1 MRHYL
6 LPTFVALFLFQPS
19 ARGQTPAFPLKV
31 NDNQRFL
38 VDRDGKPFFYLADT
52 AWELIHRLNREDVD
66 FYLQKRRDQGFTV
79 FQTVILAEFDGL
91 TVPNAYGHLPLEN
104 NDPTRPVE
112 DYFKHVDYVVGKAD
126 EAGLVVA
133 LLPTWGDKWNK
144 KWGVG
149 PEIFTPENAQ
159 LYGEFLGKRYRDKK
173 VLWILGG
180 DRPIENE
187 THAKILRAMAAGLRR
202 GHGGNHLMSYH
213 PMGGRS
219 SSEWFQKDDWL
230 SFNMLQSGHSRNSD
244 NYRRISDDY
253 AKTPTKPCL
262 DGEPG
267 YEDHPNAFKKENGYL
282 DETDVRKAAYWAV
295 FSGAFGHTYGCHD
308 VWQFLQ
314 ESRKPIT
321 FARTPWKKAIDFP
334 GASQMRHLRK
344 LMESR
349 PILARVP
356 DQSLLVDSLKGEDHL
371 VATRGA
377 DYLFV
382 YSPTGKAFTLNLG
395 KISGKEVRASW
406 FDPRTG
412 KTSRIGTFANQGTR
426 TFLPR
431 SQGAGN
437 DWVLILD
444 DASRKS

>member
-1 MRHYL
+1 MIACFL
-6 LPTFVALFLFQPS
+6 SVLSVLSVVQELP
-19 ARGQTPAFPLKV
+19 TPAFPLKV
-31 NDNQRFL
+31 SDDQRFL

-66 FYLQKRRDQGFTV
+66 FYLKKRRDQGFTV

-112 DYFKHVDYVVGKAD
+112 DYFKHVDYVVDRAN
-126 EAGLVVA
+126 EVGLIVA
-133 LLPTWGDKWNK
+133 LLPSWGDKWNK

-149 PEIFTPENAQ
+149 PEIFTPENAES
-159 LYGEFLGKRYRDKK
+159 YGEFLGKRYRDKK

-187 THAKILRAMAAGLRR
+187 SHAKIIRAMAAGLKKS
-202 GHGGNHLMSYH
+202 HGGNHLMSFH

-219 SSEWFQKDDWL
+219 SSDWFQKDDWL
-230 SFNMLQSGHSRNSD
+230 TFNMLQSGHSRNSD
-244 NYRRISDDY
+244 NYRRIADDY
-253 AKTPTKPCL
+253 AKKPTKPCL

-295 FSGAFGHTYGCHD
+295 FTGAFGHTYGCHD

-314 ESRKPIT
+314 EGRKPIT
-321 FARTPWKKAIDFP
+321 FARMPWKKAIDFP

-349 PILARVP
+349 PFLARVP
-356 DQSLLVDSLKGEDHL
+356 DQTLLVDSLKGEDHL

-382 YSPTGKAFTLNLG
+382 YCPTGKAFTLNLG

-412 KTSRIGTFANQGTR
+412 KRSRIGTFANEGTR
-426 TFLPR
+426 TFVPR

-444 DASRKS
+444 DAARKS